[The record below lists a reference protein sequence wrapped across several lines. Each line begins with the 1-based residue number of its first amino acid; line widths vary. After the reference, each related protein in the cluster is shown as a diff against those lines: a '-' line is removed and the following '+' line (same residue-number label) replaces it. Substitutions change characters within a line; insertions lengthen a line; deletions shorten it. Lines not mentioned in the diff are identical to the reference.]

1 MFSARSLA
9 LLYLESRVNRTRC
22 AERIRGASEPLAGA
36 FYNMLENNEMQFAR
50 LTWFAV
56 LVLTAATAQTVSA
69 EQLKVKGV
77 ITQWQPLVLFAQ
89 PGDTVTFTNMAGHD
103 TASIEGM
110 IPEGAEAWQSK
121 MGEEAFTITVEKE
134 GAYIYKCTPH
144 MSTGMVGAIVV
155 GDGDPANL
163 EVIEAELPDV
173 KVGRNMVNRTIK
185 KMKKALEKRAAG

>member
-9 LLYLESRVNRTRC
+9 LLYLESRVNRTGC
-22 AERIRGASEPLAGA
+22 AERIRGASEPLAGVI
-36 FYNMLENNEMQFAR
+36 YNMLENNEMQFAR

-56 LVLTAATAQTVSA
+56 FVLTAATAQTVSA